1 MHALRMIALPA
12 MLVGL
17 SPIAI
22 DRAQAHPLYDTTRVL
37 TQQGNACAGATRCK
51 IIADDTKRIKAGRAQ
66 NITAR
71 CPADRPYF
79 VNWDATHH
87 EHIGIRLVQR
97 GFGGVKVTAVNHAD
111 VPGRVT
117 LHIGC
122 AKDKAEVSAQLQALD
137 ALPTKA
143 IKRAQ
148 P

>member
-1 MHALRMIALPA
+1 MTAVTAGLATPFAAGGQAGVPA
-12 MLVGL
+12 RHTYNLGL
-17 SPIAI
+17 QGMRGIAI
-22 DRAQAHPLYDTTRVL
+22 LLVL
-37 TQQGNACAGATRCK
+37 
-51 IIADDTKRIKAGRAQ
+51 
-66 NITAR
+66 
-71 CPADRPYF
+71 
-79 VNWDATHH
+79 
-87 EHIGIRLVQR
+87 L
-97 GFGGVKVTAVNHAD
+97 NHAD